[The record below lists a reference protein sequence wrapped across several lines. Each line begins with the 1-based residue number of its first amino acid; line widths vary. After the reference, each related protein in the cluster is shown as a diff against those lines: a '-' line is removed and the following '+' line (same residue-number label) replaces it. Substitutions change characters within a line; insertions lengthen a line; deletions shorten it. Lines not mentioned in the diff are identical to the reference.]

1 MIRHFDSDLNSLKD
15 LLLTMGG
22 KVEKALAVLDSSL
35 VDSDMKSL
43 QQVREFEADINRL
56 HLQVDESSLLLLAT
70 QAPVATDLRLV
81 QSVVKINTDLERM
94 GDLIV
99 NVASCAERYLRF
111 TLKVLPP
118 QWSQMMEQVRWMV
131 SHSLDAFV
139 KLDPTMSQQVLDND
153 DIVDSHNVDLTGVFK
168 ERMKS
173 ESIEIDAG
181 VEALAMVKSLERLA
195 DHSTNIA
202 EEVIFIVT
210 GDDIR
215 HGRRLS
221 V

>member
-1 MIRHFDSDLNSLKD
+1 MIRHVDSDLNSLKD

-22 KVEKALAVLDSSL
+22 QVEKSLSRLDDSLA
-35 VDSDMKSL
+35 DSDMKSL
-43 QQVREFEADINRL
+43 QEVHEFEADINRL
-56 HLQVDESSLLLLAT
+56 HLEVDESCLVLLAK
-70 QAPVATDLRLV
+70 QAPFASDLRLV

-99 NVASCAERYLRF
+99 NVASSAERYLRF
-111 TLKVLPP
+111 TVRVLPP
-118 QWSQMMEQVRWMV
+118 QWGQMMEEVRWMV
-131 SHSLDAFV
+131 SNSLNAFV
-139 KLDPTMSQQVLDND
+139 KLDPALSKQVLKHD
-153 DIVDSHNVDLTGVFK
+153 DIVDCHNTDLTGVFK

-173 ESIEIDAG
+173 QSIEIDAG
-181 VEALAMVKSLERLA
+181 VEALTMVKCLERLA

-215 HGRRLS
+215 HGRRQS